1 MLLKLE
7 KVESYVLKP
16 NQIVR
21 APEYGRLVTFVPNKR
36 LPIHSWFYFKEGF
49 SRDLVVKMFELF
61 GAKPGVRLLD
71 PFCGSG
77 TSLVVAKEFGL
88 EACGVDASPLAVF
101 VSQVKTADYDIDVLE
116 QTSERIFSK
125 KFRRCEIGEV
135 SWLTKAAFSKY
146 ALEDIAFFREEV
158 RSIDDLKVRN
168 FFTLALMNSAN
179 RVSYGLKDGSY
190 IRIVKKPHPPLRKVF
205 KRMVKRM
212 IRDVKSTNYQ
222 PSNIKVY
229 LGDAR
234 RLNFL
239 PDEAYDIV
247 VTSPPYLNKIEYTKV
262 YRIEYELFF
271 PEVKVDALRSYIGV
285 NTEVDQDPF
294 PERNLPVAA
303 KAYLRDVELALQEIQ
318 RVCKESARLAIVVA
332 EGAFPDQIVPCD
344 LLIAELAAKL
354 GFTVDKVLVA
364 AERVVTRDRTVK
376 IGKARESILLLQ
388 K

>member
-1 MLLKLE
+1 VLE
-7 KVESYVLKP
+7 P
-16 NQIVR
+16 NLIVR
-21 APEYGRLVTFVPNKR
+21 APEYGKLVTFVPNKR
-36 LPIHSWFYFKEGF
+36 LPIHNWFYFKEGF
-49 SRDLVVKMFELF
+49 SRDFVVKMFELF
-61 GAKPGVRLLD
+61 GVKSGAKVLD

-88 EACGVDASPLAVF
+88 DACGVDASPLAVF
-101 VSQVKTADYDIDVLE
+101 VSQVKTADYDVEALE
-116 QTSERIFSK
+116 QTAERIFSK

-158 RSIDDLKVRN
+158 RSIDDVKVRN

-205 KRMVKRM
+205 KRMVKKM
-212 IRDVKSTNYQ
+212 IKDIKSTNYYRG
-222 PSNIKVY
+222 SNIEVY

-234 RLNFL
+234 RLDFL
-239 PDEAYDIV
+239 PDKAYDIV

-271 PEVKVDALRSYIGV
+271 PEVKVDALRSYIGID
-285 NTEVDQDPF
+285 TEVDRDPF
-294 PERNLPVAA
+294 PELNLPVAA
-303 KAYLRDVELALQEIQ
+303 KAYLRDLELALHEIK
-318 RVCKESARLAIVVA
+318 RVCKEGARLAIVVA
-332 EGAFPDQIVPCD
+332 EGAFPDRIVPCD
-344 LLIAELAAKL
+344 LLVAELAARI
-354 GFTVDKVLVA
+354 GFTVNRILVA
-364 AERVVTRDRTVK
+364 AERVVTRDRTIK
-376 IGKARESILLLQ
+376 IGKARESIILLQ